1 MYVLVKIVSHSREK
15 EDNNEIQ
22 NNAFNMNNNN
32 LINNSTN
39 NITISNINGALANI
53 NNDMI
58 NSNTNNLVTNAR
70 SNLNI
75 NLSNHLNSQVH
86 NINRD
91 NSNNI
96 NNILESS
103 GVENYSS
110 EMNGNDDNS
119 ESNNNNRNFET
130 QLDDIFDQLSYA
142 ISSQKQS
149 IKNEKTNLLK
159 EKNKFSEF
167 RKTEINKLEK
177 EKEIWKENFKKVES
191 LNVKETDIIDLDIGG
206 TQKITTTRSTLLK
219 VSVIIILVSQFCFSL
234 NVFWKA

>member
-1 MYVLVKIVSHSREK
+1 MYDLVKLVSHSKDK
-15 EDNNEIQ
+15 EDQNEMQ
-22 NNAFNMNNNN
+22 NNPFFNIHSNTN
-32 LINNSTN
+32 LIYNSTN

-53 NNDMI
+53 NNDIM
-58 NSNTNNLVTNAR
+58 NSNVNNLANAR
-70 SNLNI
+70 SNLNM
-75 NLSNHLNSQVH
+75 NLSSNLNSQLH
-86 NINRD
+86 NTNRD

-96 NNILESS
+96 HNILESS

-110 EMNGNDDNS
+110 ELNGNDDNS

-149 IKNEKTNLLK
+149 IKNEKTNLIK

-206 TQKITTTRSTLLK
+206 THKITTTRSTLLK
-219 VSVIIILVSQFCFSL
+219 VFIIIT
-234 NVFWKA
+234 